1 MKKIDNSK
9 RLKQNLDF
17 LEELNSEIEVFEYII
32 NSKKMESSELK
43 QDTLKFLEK
52 FEKRLTNVSEKI
64 KIIQK
69 SKQ

>member
-52 FEKRLTNVSEKI
+52 IEKRLTNVSEKI